1 MSRTFGVE
9 VECGHP
15 QGWEGVARLFRQ
27 SDCSREWS
35 IGSDGSGVEARTP
48 ILTGL
53 AGFKELK
60 KGMNLIRST
69 GGYVTRRDGLHVHHG
84 AEELFGNKDLA
95 VLLVKS
101 WAINSDVIEKFV
113 ELRRCGIN
121 AYNPR
126 WSDGHIR
133 QLEQVTLNP
142 NYRCG
147 FPPIG
152 PRGAL
157 NLGSLE
163 DHGTVE
169 LRLFEGT
176 LDYDLAEAWVR
187 FGQRFLNEVLKRK
200 KPLPRYTREDSL
212 LKRVRVSKKVSER
225 LLEKAAGGYRDLT
238 FQSF

>member
-15 QGWEGVARLFRQ
+15 DGWEGVARLFRA

-48 ILTGL
+48 ILSGL
-53 AGFKELK
+53 SGFKELK

-69 GGYVTRRDGLHVHHG
+69 GGYVTNQDGLHVHHG
-84 AEELFGNKDLA
+84 AEELIGNKELA

-101 WAINSDVIEKFV
+101 WSANSDVIEKFV
-113 ELRRCGIN
+113 RANRCGGT

-126 WSDGHIR
+126 WSIGHIR
-133 QLEQVTLNP
+133 QLEQATP
-142 NYRCG
+142 DSRYRCG
-147 FPPIG
+147 WTPVG

-163 DHGTVE
+163 EHGTVE
-169 LRLFEGT
+169 LRVFEGT
-176 LDYDLAEAWVR
+176 LDYDIAEAWVR
-187 FGQRFLNEVLKRK
+187 FGQRFVNEVLKNK
-200 KPLPRYTREDSL
+200 KLLPRYTKEDSL
-212 LKRVRVSKKVSER
+212 LKRVRVAKKAQER
-225 LLEKAAGGYRDLT
+225 LLAKAAGGYRDMT